1 MMAAPRFLPAD
12 AFGHQVLMVL
22 AESRMTLP
30 AFADS
35 IGVHPDWL
43 TKVLAGEITK
53 LPLLTVVGICRRLR
67 LMPEDIWDP
76 AEVARAF
83 SSWPGGAFV
92 DEADG

>member
-1 MMAAPRFLPAD
+1 LPTRCSSSSPR
-12 AFGHQVLMVL
+12 
-22 AESRMTLP
+22 

-53 LPLLTVVGICRRLR
+53 LPLLTVVAICRHLR

-76 AEVARAF
+76 AEVASAFSNWPARAF
-83 SSWPGGAFV
+83 M
-92 DEADG
+92 DDGNDWS